1 MMKRVD
7 LAMRE
12 FQAAESMDN
21 MAPLPNVENI
31 DSKAIN
37 RRIMPIQNNF
47 LVYLKQ

>member
-31 DSKAIN
+31 DFECLSK
-37 RRIMPIQNNF
+37 RV
-47 LVYLKQ
+47 LVRLDEFTG